1 MKKRTV
7 IALAALSLMAVSGT
21 TVFAATKPV
30 METEDTADS
39 ELFMPGEIKEDA
51 EEAEFEGNW
60 KAVEVGIDK
69 SIASLD
75 TIGFDSVYATAE
87 DGKVNV
93 YVKMTLLDNL
103 LKIEDA
109 DYDYQDGTNSF
120 DISDMAVDSGKTIR
134 DAEKIK
140 TDQSHDN
147 GCPDKGT
154 AFLFQ
159 EKSDNRDNDNIAGSD
174 KSCTSDRCILDAH
187 LLKTAGKCQK
197 NTAADTAENQ
207 CTGLFCLLLRR
218 WQFLFL
224 VRFSVIQKENAWN
237 QDDSSDDASNSVE
250 SKRTHVIHTNTLGY
264 ESHPPDGGCQQQKQR
279 IFKLCLFHKIPSL
292 HM

>member
-134 DAEKIK
+134 DAVKELSDGEVDDEK
-140 TDQSHDN
+140 
-147 GCPDKGT
+147 
-154 AFLFQ
+154 FVV
-159 EKSDNRDNDNIAGSD
+159 
-174 KSCTSDRCILDAH
+174 
-187 LLKTAGKCQK
+187 
-197 NTAADTAENQ
+197 
-207 CTGLFCLLLRR
+207 TGLYFVHGRSCCRRNSGCRIILSYSLR
-218 WQFLFL
+218 
-224 VRFSVIQKENAWN
+224 SVYSYGRGARAICCKTN
-237 QDDSSDDASNSVE
+237 SSGFPA
-250 SKRTHVIHTNTLGY
+250 
-264 ESHPPDGGCQQQKQR
+264 
-279 IFKLCLFHKIPSL
+279 CLFVTLVHIDFSKY
-292 HM
+292 

>member
-109 DYDYQDGTNSF
+109 DYDYQDGTISF

-134 DAEKIK
+134 DAVKELSDGEVDDEKFVV
-140 TDQSHDN
+140 TVSVLED
-147 GCPDKGT
+147 
-154 AFLFQ
+154 
-159 EKSDNRDNDNIAGSD
+159 
-174 KSCTSDRCILDAH
+174 
-187 LLKTAGKCQK
+187 GKL
-197 NTAADTAENQ
+197 AADVTIGDQDCTLYMDEAAAEE
-207 CTGLFCLLLRR
+207 
-218 WQFLFL
+218 
-224 VRFSVIQKENAWN
+224 IQ
-237 QDDSSDDASNSVE
+237 DAE
-250 SKRTHVIHTNTLGY
+250 
-264 ESHPPDGGCQQQKQR
+264 
-279 IFKLCLFHKIPSL
+279 
-292 HM
+292 